1 MTESEQEFLTNLISA
16 ASDYFEDL
24 AMDDEATA
32 DFHNLYQLHVDYMQS
47 DKANA
52 GSNKSSSKA
61 NGGNATKGNGKADE
75 KGGKAAPELT
85 GAALEA
91 NKVISAILSG
101 YKGTSQL
108 STAHSVYA
116 DMYKAAKNLLQMDAK
131 GLSETYFN
139 AELPDHDDLTGAL
152 TTPMLYQALALNREI
167 VHVNPKDAG
176 DPVLLNTCDLFCKIP
191 AWNLVFDLSK
201 CPDCGRLTGI
211 MLGRLSY
218 RKTNDKDFAPSLV
231 STNTTDKNVFLDE
244 IAVSFCY
251 DGSWLNNSVS
261 FTLDEDKAIA
271 DLVREMGYFMISN
284 EEDEPLTAA
293 ERDEHLPEVDWD
305 ESEQIIDP
313 KLKDNDFALSLYA
326 AFKYI
331 SAFLTHQA
339 DLKSA
344 EGKTTCLMNETG
356 LRLPAN
362 PNEFLT
368 ALADRLMPGA
378 FKHFYF

>member
-32 DFHNLYQLHVDYMQS
+32 DFYNLYKLHVENMQES
-47 DKANA
+47 NA
-52 GSNKSSSKA
+52 KGSKGGAKG
-61 NGGNATKGNGKADE
+61 NGGAAAKGNGKGEE
-75 KGGKAAPELT
+75 KGAKAAPELT

-108 STAHSVYA
+108 SSAHSVYA
-116 DMYKAAKNLLQMDAK
+116 DMYKASKNLLQMDGK
-131 GLSETYFN
+131 GLSQTYFN

-191 AWNLVFDLSK
+191 AWNLVFDLSN
-201 CPDCGRLTGI
+201 CPDCGRLSGLMI
-211 MLGRLSY
+211 GRLCY
-218 RKTNDKDFAPSLV
+218 RKTNDKDFEPSLV

-251 DGSWLNNSVS
+251 DGSWLNNSVA
-261 FTLDEDKAIA
+261 FTLDEDKAVA

-284 EEDEPLTAA
+284 EEDEPLTPVQ
-293 ERDEHLPEVDWD
+293 RDEHLPEVDWD
-305 ESEQIIDP
+305 ESTQIIDP
-313 KLKDNDFALSLYA
+313 NLKDNDFALCLYA
-326 AFKYI
+326 AFKYVT
-331 SAFLTHQA
+331 AFLTHQA
-339 DLKSA
+339 DLKNA
-344 EGKTTCLMNETG
+344 DGKTSCLMNETA

-368 ALADRLMPGA
+368 ALTDRLLPGT